1 MHAVIR
7 RYQFDPRKSEEVNRK
22 VRDILVPLVQ
32 KEPGFVG
39 YYWLDTGE
47 GVGASVT
54 VFEDEAGA
62 EQSVRLAADF
72 AQQHL
77 AGIVG
82 KPEVTM
88 GKVQA
93 HASGMR

>member
-1 MHAVIR
+1 MYAVIR
-7 RYQFDPRKSEEVNRK
+7 RYQFDPLKSDEVNRK

-32 KEPGFVG
+32 KAPGFVG

-54 VFEDEAGA
+54 VFENEAGA
-62 EQSVRLAADF
+62 EDSVRLAADF
-72 AQQHL
+72 AQKHL

-82 KPEVTM
+82 KPEVTI

-93 HASGMR
+93 HA